1 METQDELRRE
11 DEAERREIVRLLRFA
26 LHELEPERKTKKP
39 APRTTKG
46 EVKAFQTLM
55 KRQFGAFAAEFG
67 RALLRVAGMR

>member
-39 APRTTKG
+39 ATRTTKG
-46 EVKAFQTLM
+46 EVEAFKTQL
-55 KRQFGAFAAEFG
+55 KRQLGLFSAEFG
-67 RALLRVAGMR
+67 RALLKVAGMR